1 MFDAEFLQVSVNKK
15 ISIKLKKYIFRSFIN
30 KNEKILINIKRLFN
44 FFNIKKKQQVEIT
57 NKTKN
62 YYFLI
67 VYQRV
72 YLYYYY
78 YFIK

>member
-44 FFNIKKKQQVEIT
+44 FFNIKKNSKL
-57 NKTKN
+57 K
-62 YYFLI
+62 
-67 VYQRV
+67 
-72 YLYYYY
+72 
-78 YFIK
+78 

>member
-15 ISIKLKKYIFRSFIN
+15 ISIRLKKYIFRSFIN